1 MVRSLSLPLLLG
13 VALGAAA
20 ALLAP
25 AAASATP
32 SPAGAAAGPPIEVR
46 WLHATPEDSGT
57 RVTGL
62 VRRTRVRPGPVPGF
76 LRLTAPGLA
85 APACLGWREMRPA
98 GSRGALFSARL
109 PGAIAE
115 ATITADYVTTCP

>member
-1 MVRSLSLPLLLG
+1 MVRSLSLPVL
-13 VALGAAA
+13 LGAALCA
-20 ALLAP
+20 APALAAP
-25 AAASATP
+25 AAAT
-32 SPAGAAAGPPIEVR
+32 SPAGTATPAPIEVR
-46 WLHATPEDSGT
+46 WLHATPEGDGT

-109 PGAIAE
+109 PGALEE
-115 ATITADYVTTCP
+115 ATISAEYVTTCP